1 MKASQSSSAPL
12 PADNILF
19 VIDDNNDE
27 QEMSA
32 LDGPPHRQGK
42 ADQAV
47 HFRKHL
53 QVIAPLLRPNLVPTM
68 GLMLMTTWGIT

>member
-19 VIDDNNDE
+19 VIDDNNDK

-32 LDGPPHRQGK
+32 LDGLPHRQGK
-42 ADQAV
+42 ADQV
-47 HFRKHL
+47 VYFCKHL
-53 QVIAPLLRPNLVPTM
+53 QVIAPPLQSNLVPTM
-68 GLMLMTTWGIT
+68 GLMLTTT